1 MTDIVT
7 GTWPSTD
14 TFTSFNF
21 TEPTTKAATEV
32 FTKGIITTETEYDR
46 FPNHEHS
53 WHVMFII
60 IACIFI
66 SVFTFTANVMV
77 WMSFYMD
84 KQLQVV
90 NNYFLLSLSVADMII
105 ASISMPLYTV
115 YIVKSWTL
123 GPIVCDIWLSID
135 YVASNASVMNLVVI
149 CFDRYFSITKP
160 LTYRANRTPRKAKIM
175 ITTAWSISILVWIPL
190 IIGWPRW
197 NKRTVDENDCYI
209 QFLSEGKTL
218 STVLNVVTI
227 SIAFYLPVMLMCYI
241 YYRIWRETE
250 KRSKELRHLQAGEST
265 EHAPSKRLLSDGDD
279 EEENVQKSWKKKLLC
294 YSEVGVDDELEDS
307 SDGTSPPLPSTSTST
322 TNTSSTK
329 SRNTIN
335 LSPKSSPSQNQR
347 NGNFLTCDNL
357 DNNFAAS
364 LYTILIKLP
373 DEHSKNENENVPKI
387 TMVEYTRTP
396 PPTILQHKDSGAKVS
411 TSADHHLT
419 SSRPSSICVP
429 SNSRAGHSNLSMSA
443 ITAVKTAATKAKATN
458 AVKKK
463 RTVLIREK
471 KAARTLIAI
480 LLAFIITWTPYS
492 VLVLV
497 NAMKPDGVNSRLYS
511 VSYWGCYLNSTINP
525 ICYAL
530 CNMNFRRAFKQI
542 LTCKFQK
549 KHQRMRIKQLQI
561 RSKERMSSSR

>member
-7 GTWPSTD
+7 DAWST
-14 TFTSFNF
+14 TQGFTALNF
-21 TEPTTKAATEV
+21 TETSEL
-32 FTKGIITTETEYDR
+32 FTETTTVYDR
-46 FPNHEHS
+46 FPQHEKT
-53 WHVMFII
+53 WQVVLII
-60 IACIFI
+60 LA
-66 SVFTFTANVMV
+66 SVLLSFVTFTANVMV

-123 GPIVCDIWLSID
+123 GPVVCDIWLSID

-175 ITTAWSISILVWIPL
+175 IATAWSVSVIIWVPL

-197 NKRTVDENDCYI
+197 NKRTVAENDCYI
-209 QFLSEGKTL
+209 QFLEEGKTL
-218 STVLNVVTI
+218 SAVLNCVTI
-227 SIAFYLPVMLMCYI
+227 SIAFYLPVILMCYI
-241 YYRIWRETE
+241 YYKIWRETE
-250 KRSKELRHLQAGEST
+250 KRSKELRHLQAGEGDGY
-265 EHAPSKRLLSDGDD
+265 AASKRLLVSDPDKFQY
-279 EEENVQKSWKKKLLC
+279 ENTKKSWKKRLMC
-294 YSEVGVDDELEDS
+294 YSDVGVDDELEDS
-307 SDGTSPPLPSTSTST
+307 SDAMLPPLPSTST

-329 SRNTIN
+329 SRNTIS
-335 LSPKSSPSQNQR
+335 LSPKSSPSQKQK
-347 NGNFLTCDNL
+347 NGNLISSENVEH
-357 DNNFAAS
+357 NFAAS

-373 DEHSKNENENVPKI
+373 DENAKNENDNNVPKI
-387 TMVEYTRTP
+387 TMVEYTPRTA
-396 PPTILQHKDSGAKVS
+396 PPTILQDKDTGPNLLSPVKQ
-411 TSADHHLT
+411 D
-419 SSRPSSICVP
+419 SSNRPSSVCVVP
-429 SNSRAGHSNLSMSA
+429 PNTKSCPSNLSIHA
-443 ITAVKTAATKAKATN
+443 ITAVKSAATKAKASN

-480 LLAFIITWTPYS
+480 LLAFVITWTPYS
-492 VLVLV
+492 VLVIV
-497 NAMKPDGVNSRLYS
+497 NALKPGGVNARLYTI
-511 VSYWGCYLNSTINP
+511 SYWGCYLNSTINP

-542 LTCKFQK
+542 LTCKFRK
-549 KHQRMRIKQLQI
+549 KHQRMRTKQLQI
-561 RSKERMSSSR
+561 GSNQKMNSSR